1 MRELT
6 NHEKNIIE
14 EHGVVVGNILNKDG
28 SKKKMPNEEKIKYYN
43 WLNACDSISDNGF
56 FVKLLF
62 TKISEEEIVK
72 IDGLVAWNDRLGGFS
87 INGKIDLILNAIT
100 VNIYLDNKDNFET
113 KRISINNLERK
124 KMK

>member
-6 NHEKNIIE
+6 DREKNILD
-14 EHGVVVGNILNKDG
+14 EHDVVVGNILNKDG

-43 WLNACDSISDNGF
+43 WLNACDFISDNGF

-100 VNIYLDNKDNFET
+100 VNIYWDNKDNFET

>member
-43 WLNACDSISDNGF
+43 WLNACDFISDNGF